1 MDEDLI
7 HPPSILPISWRDDSS
22 AKYFLL
28 SRIFKSLHSRMN
40 IFAKSSFALA
50 FCNIGS
56 FSAFDRLP
64 AKVIASRKSRSAFS
78 HRCPSVYLSF
88 LGKLTK

>member
-1 MDEDLI
+1 
-7 HPPSILPISWRDDSS
+7 
-22 AKYFLL
+22 
-28 SRIFKSLHSRMN
+28 MN